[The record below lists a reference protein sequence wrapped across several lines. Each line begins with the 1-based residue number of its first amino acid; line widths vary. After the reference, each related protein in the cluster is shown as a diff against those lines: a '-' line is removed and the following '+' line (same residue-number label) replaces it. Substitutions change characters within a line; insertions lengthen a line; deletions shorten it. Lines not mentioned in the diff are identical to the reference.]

1 MQRRRRNR
9 IQISRDIIC
18 LFLLFIFVLLYY
30 KSHFRQTCHLYSG
43 EMSKRHLVEDSD
55 RSNNIF
61 TAILSEISTWML
73 KEMFQSINQSIFIRP
88 KTYLKRHI
96 LSYISCQESKN
107 TWHTVYIYIY
117 IYIYI
122 YKWRN
127 QKGRIDSLFLWVS
140 RLSARQTELYSIKN
154 MPPYIQIRW
163 VAN

>member
-9 IQISRDIIC
+9 IQISRDLIC

-61 TAILSEISTWML
+61 TAISSEISTWML

-88 KTYLKRHI
+88 KTYLKLHQLSESLKIHDI
-96 LSYISCQESKN
+96 L
-107 TWHTVYIYIY
+107 Y

-127 QKGRIDSLFLWVS
+127 QRGRIDSMLVWVS
-140 RLSARQTELYSIKN
+140 RLSARQTELYSMKN
-154 MPPYIQIRW
+154 WHTSLYT
-163 VAN
+163 N